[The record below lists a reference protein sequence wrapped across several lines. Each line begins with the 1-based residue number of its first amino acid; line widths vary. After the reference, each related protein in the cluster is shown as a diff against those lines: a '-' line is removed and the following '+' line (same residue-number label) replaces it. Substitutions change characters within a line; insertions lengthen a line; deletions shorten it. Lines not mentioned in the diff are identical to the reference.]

1 MNKELLNQLQ
11 QDLFAVHNQLN
22 NRKFLVKSKDGEY
35 VEIKQYSNA
44 DLGVDGNFYVH
55 KPLKGDGYVVSEAST
70 GLKIADG
77 INEGIAIGKA
87 RSAVNSFV
95 EKNGIEAF
103 KAMLAKHVH
112 TPIVEPVKEVE
123 PEPIAEPI
131 IVPIEEKPNTI
142 ETALGKSLD
151 YHNRI
156 DIPYISE
163 QLMMEEMEVEEML
176 LSKGLA
182 FINPES
188 EEMETVEEYLSGNVR
203 EKLVVAEFASKQ
215 SPKYERNYEELK
227 KIIPETI
234 PSALIQYSLGA
245 AWIPLKIFEKFATD
259 MFKTKITVVYMKSTG
274 KFSATN
280 RSMRTIQMTSTYS
293 AGGKNGLEIF
303 NATLNNQQIVVTD
316 IIDKKSVKNIE
327 KTTSAQAMQEQMQD
341 EFVAF
346 IRANPDIETETEEI
360 YNNLMNSHVAK
371 PTLVPTIDHY
381 PNASQH
387 IMLMAHQKVGVAGS
401 LNESGLI
408 ADEVGLGKSII
419 AITTAM
425 EMRRLGLA
433 NKVMIVVQ
441 NKTRGQFISKFRE
454 LYPNATILAPTKEE
468 LSVVGKADLYER
480 IANEDFDAVI
490 MPQSQFDA
498 IPDDIKR
505 QRDMLE
511 HLLSDS
517 EDMLYRIDKRS
528 APFEYAQAKRA
539 SRSISKELQDLNN
552 EEEKREETYRVLR
565 ENGGTQQ
572 RLLNFEE
579 MNVDA
584 LLVDECFPY
593 ETPILTIHGMM
604 PIGFIVENKIET
616 EVLSYN
622 EKTQLYEPKKITRWL
637 PKKLKNKLVK
647 ITHTNGS
654 FVCTENH
661 KILTDIGYIEAG
673 LLTNE
678 RTITYVNL
686 PNVQSDSTR
695 KESEILLPQMLC
707 GNDEEKSKTIPDLL
721 SLQKEQGKK
730 ERKQV
735 LLTNL
740 FCGIKIQRNKR
751 KEAYSTNVQKLR
763 DKTSA
768 FTCFKILQCSM
779 RNSIKDSNK
788 IMRRM
793 QCYRD
798 KNNLQKQTQKVLFC
812 GVPKGREKEKSKHNK
827 ILRFGKGQK
836 TSAYM
841 SMVQRKT
848 CKTQKEKILLKVLFS
863 ILSKSV
869 ARDSKKKQ
877 RAWDKGIVSLL
888 FGKEI
893 PRKTVSS
900 PERPC
905 GKSKENERENERKNI
920 SVPRWKRSVDKT
932 SDCTTGSIGSTEM
945 LDGMGYKNKTY
956 MGSVQIPTEPLQGR
970 HWYSTSENL
979 YRGGWFISS
988 DEEMEVLGQKENR
1001 NFECVRVESCEM
1013 YEQRDRRG
1021 LGVCSEKN
1029 DRVYDIEVE
1038 DNHNYFAAGVLV
1050 SNCHRYKRLGVL
1062 TSMTGIKG
1070 IDTAKSRRAQ
1080 SFLIKLRWVQQNN
1093 KGRNTIGY
1101 TGTPISNTMAEAWTM
1116 IRFFR
1121 PDILVELGI
1130 EHFDQFAKT
1139 FGQVVPSLEMTG
1151 GGTFKISNRF
1161 AKFQN
1166 LPEFVGAFKRCVR
1179 VMFKEDVPEFVKNNT
1194 LPRMFDDKIQQVV
1207 IKQSEELRLQI
1218 KEFRETLE
1226 WYDGLEGAEKREKR
1240 WIPLVIFNR
1249 AKQSAIDLR
1258 LLNPTKMDSPQ
1269 SKVNQVIRK
1278 AYAIYRETG
1287 KVQMIFCDLYQSP
1300 EPKSPWLDDDETIPN
1315 PAFGKPRFNLFNDIR
1330 NKLVSMGVKPNE
1342 IAILTEPKYDK
1353 VEKAEQLF
1361 DDANRGR
1368 VKFLLGSTEKMGVG
1382 VNAQKKLIA
1391 LHHIDAPLRPMDFS
1405 QRNGRIIRQGNENKQ
1420 VWIFTYGVEKTLD
1433 SAAFQRL
1440 AIKQKFINQIMKGEN
1455 LERIMDDAADDALV
1469 TFEEMMAILSDSPF
1483 AQQKLLLDNKLKTER
1498 LKRDNHHAKQVQT
1511 QRQLNN
1517 AYEAI
1522 RSLELKLESE
1532 REHFT
1537 TASNFFPDGAL
1548 NKLEIK
1554 GLLHNEHLATVL
1566 DEYIEELMAVW
1577 NDSPAQTAIGRI
1589 KANGADVTLKIV
1601 NTERWSKHTK
1611 GMYDHPTLTYVIP
1624 QIGINENYYGNG
1636 VTVDSNSG
1644 SGMLMSMR
1652 WKVEGTLEAPVRTQ
1666 REMDTIATA
1675 ITELE
1680 KNMDNV
1686 FDETKLFEL
1695 EAEIEVLKQKMLEER
1710 LKPEI
1715 EQEILEV
1722 N

>member
-1 MNKELLNQLQ
+1 MNKDLLNQLQ

-44 DLGVDGNFYVH
+44 DLGVDGKFYVH

-112 TPIVEPVKEVE
+112 APISEPVKEVE
-123 PEPIAEPI
+123 PEPIAEPV

-163 QLMMEEMEVEEML
+163 QLMMDEMEVEEML

-227 KIIPETI
+227 KVIPETI

-360 YNNLMNSHVAK
+360 YNNLMNSHVQREYRDA
-371 PTLVPTIDHY
+371 TIDIY
-381 PNASQH
+381 PGASNYK
-387 IMLMAHQKVGVAGS
+387 ILRRHQKRAVQRAMKESTLFAHDVG
-401 LNESGLI
+401 SGKTI
-408 ADEVGLGKSII
+408 SI
-419 AITTAM
+419 ITTAM
-425 EMRRLGLA
+425 ELRRLGLA

-441 NKTRGQFISKFRE
+441 NKTRGQFIEEFRL
-454 LYPNATILAPTKEE
+454 LYPNAIILAPTAEDFQ
-468 LSVVGKADLYER
+468 GFRKADFYDR

-490 MPQSQFDA
+490 LPQSQFDL
-498 IPDDIKR
+498 IPDDLER
-505 QRDMLE
+505 QKDVLNAQVELAETIVNNISR
-511 HLLSDS
+511 H
-517 EDMLYRIDKRS
+517 S

-539 SRSISKELQDLNN
+539 VRMAQNELSKLY
-552 EEEKREETYRVLR
+552 EEEDKRLYAESELKLQEGYKP
-565 ENGGTQQ
+565 
-572 RLLNFEE
+572 LLNFEQ

-584 LLVDECFPY
+584 LLLDE
-593 ETPILTIHGMM
+593 
-604 PIGFIVENKIET
+604 
-616 EVLSYN
+616 
-622 EKTQLYEPKKITRWL
+622 
-637 PKKLKNKLVK
+637 
-647 ITHTNGS
+647 
-654 FVCTENH
+654 
-661 KILTDIGYIEAG
+661 
-673 LLTNE
+673 
-678 RTITYVNL
+678 
-686 PNVQSDSTR
+686 
-695 KESEILLPQMLC
+695 
-707 GNDEEKSKTIPDLL
+707 
-721 SLQKEQGKK
+721 
-730 ERKQV
+730 
-735 LLTNL
+735 
-740 FCGIKIQRNKR
+740 
-751 KEAYSTNVQKLR
+751 
-763 DKTSA
+763 
-768 FTCFKILQCSM
+768 FT
-779 RNSIKDSNK
+779 
-788 IMRRM
+788 
-793 QCYRD
+793 
-798 KNNLQKQTQKVLFC
+798 
-812 GVPKGREKEKSKHNK
+812 
-827 ILRFGKGQK
+827 
-836 TSAYM
+836 
-841 SMVQRKT
+841 
-848 CKTQKEKILLKVLFS
+848 
-863 ILSKSV
+863 
-869 ARDSKKKQ
+869 
-877 RAWDKGIVSLL
+877 
-888 FGKEI
+888 
-893 PRKTVSS
+893 
-900 PERPC
+900 
-905 GKSKENERENERKNI
+905 
-920 SVPRWKRSVDKT
+920 
-932 SDCTTGSIGSTEM
+932 
-945 LDGMGYKNKTY
+945 
-956 MGSVQIPTEPLQGR
+956 
-970 HWYSTSENL
+970 
-979 YRGGWFISS
+979 
-988 DEEMEVLGQKENR
+988 
-1001 NFECVRVESCEM
+1001 
-1013 YEQRDRRG
+1013 
-1021 LGVCSEKN
+1021 
-1029 DRVYDIEVE
+1029 
-1038 DNHNYFAAGVLV
+1038 
-1050 SNCHRYKRLGVL
+1050 RYKRLGFA
-1062 TSMTGIKG
+1062 TSLSQIRG
-1070 IDTAKSRRAQ
+1070 IDSSKSRRSQ
-1080 SFLIKLRWVQQNN
+1080 SCFLKMRWVQQNN
-1093 KGRNTIGY
+1093 NGRNTHTY
-1101 TGTPISNTMAEAWTM
+1101 TGTPISNTMAEVWTQM
-1116 IRFFR
+1116 RYVR
-1121 PDILVELGI
+1121 PDVLMEMGI

-1139 FGQVVPSLEMTG
+1139 FGQIVPSLEMTG
-1151 GGTFKISNRF
+1151 GGTFKIANRF

-1166 LPEFVGAFKRCVR
+1166 LPELVGAFKKCADV
-1179 VMFKEDVPEFVKNNT
+1179 VQKEDIIEFIDTKSIPKLFNG
-1194 LPRMFDDKIQQVV
+1194 RIDQVV
-1207 IKQSEELRLQI
+1207 VKRSDELKEQI
-1218 KEFRETLE
+1218 KEFRELLE
-1226 WYDGLEGAEKREKR
+1226 WYDALEGAQKRQYNY
-1240 WIPLVIFNR
+1240 IPLVTFNR
-1249 AKQSAIDLR
+1249 AKQAAIDLR
-1258 LLNPTKMDSPQ
+1258 LLNPTKMDSSQ
-1269 SKVNQVIRK
+1269 SKINQCIRR
-1278 AYAIYRETG
+1278 AYAIYKETG
-1287 KVQMIFCDLYQSP
+1287 LVQMIFCDLYQSP

-1315 PAFGKPRFNLFNDIR
+1315 PAFGKPRFNLFNDIKT
-1330 NKLVSMGVKPNE
+1330 KLVSMGIKPQE

-1353 VEKAEQLF
+1353 IEKATQLF
-1361 DDANRGR
+1361 DDANKGR
-1368 VKFLLGSTEKMGVG
+1368 VKFLLGTTEKMGVG
-1382 VNAQKKLIA
+1382 VNAQQKLFA
-1391 LHHIDAPLRPMDFS
+1391 LHHVDAPQRPMDFA
-1405 QRNGRIIRQGNENKQ
+1405 QRNGRIERQGNTNEFI
-1420 VWIFTYGVEKTLD
+1420 WLITYGTEKTLD

-1455 LERIMDDAADDALV
+1455 LERVMDDAADDALV

-1532 REHFT
+1532 KEHFT

-1548 NKLEIK
+1548 NKLDIK
-1554 GLLHNEHLATVL
+1554 GVLHNEHLATAL

-1652 WKVEGTLEAPVRTQ
+1652 WKVEGALEAPVRTQ

-1710 LKPEI
+1710 LKPEV